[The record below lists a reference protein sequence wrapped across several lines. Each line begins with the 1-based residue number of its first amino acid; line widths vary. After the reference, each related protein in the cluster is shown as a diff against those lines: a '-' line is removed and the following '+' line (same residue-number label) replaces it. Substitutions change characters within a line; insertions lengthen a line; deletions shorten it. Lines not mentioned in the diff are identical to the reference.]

1 MKKFLVAILALVY
14 LASSSGA
21 VVNLHYG
28 MGKLKSWDLSHTS
41 RNTCGNCGME
51 KANKGCCHD
60 EQKQLQ
66 TAKDQQLTVL
76 DFQFCTASTAAVI
89 HDFASLS
96 ILFPVAV
103 LQPVAPVMAP
113 PGPGKVSIFIRQR
126 NFRI

>member
-1 MKKFLVAILALVY
+1 MKKFLVTILALVY

-21 VVNLHYG
+21 VVNLHYC

-41 RNTCGNCGME
+41 KNTCGNCGME
-51 KANKGCCHD
+51 KANKSCCHD

-66 TAKDQQLTVL
+66 TAKDQQLTVV
-76 DFQFCTASTAAVI
+76 DFQFCTTSAATFI
-89 HDFASLS
+89 HDFAGLS

-103 LQPVAPVMAP
+103 LLPVAPVMPP
-113 PGPGKVSIFIRQR
+113 PGSGKVSIFIRQR